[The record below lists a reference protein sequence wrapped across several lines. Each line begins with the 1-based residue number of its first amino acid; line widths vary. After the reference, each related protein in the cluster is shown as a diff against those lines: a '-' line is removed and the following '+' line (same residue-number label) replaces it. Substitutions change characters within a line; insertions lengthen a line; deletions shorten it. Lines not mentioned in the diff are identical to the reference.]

1 MKEIIECKDGKM
13 KGKKEILCVCA
24 PSAKESILKAIR
36 EMGYEDKVDVV
47 SSEVDV
53 KKCKPLD
60 YMPLKNAIKRD
71 IKTFEKYKM
80 GATDER
86 DSN

>member
-1 MKEIIECKDGKM
+1 MKETIECKGCKM
-13 KGKKEILCVCA
+13 KGKKTILCVCA
-24 PSAKESILKAIR
+24 PSAKENILKTIR

-47 SSEVDV
+47 ASNVDV
-53 KKCKPLD
+53 KNCKPLD
-60 YMPLKNAIKRD
+60 YMPLKDAIKRD

-86 DSN
+86 

>member
-1 MKEIIECKDGKM
+1 MKNE
-13 KGKKEILCVCA
+13 KKILCVCA

-47 SSEVDV
+47 ASEVDV

-60 YMPLKNAIKRD
+60 YMPLKDAIKRD
-71 IKTFEKYKM
+71 IETFEKYKM
-80 GATDER
+80 GVIDEK
-86 DSN
+86 